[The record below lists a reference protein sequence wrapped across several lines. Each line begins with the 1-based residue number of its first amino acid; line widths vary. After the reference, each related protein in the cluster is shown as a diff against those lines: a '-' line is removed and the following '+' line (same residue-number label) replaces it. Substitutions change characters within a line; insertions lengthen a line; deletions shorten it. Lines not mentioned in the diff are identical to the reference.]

1 MGTGRSDETRSTHTA
16 VNADPRIESAILQR
30 LATRSPTVT
39 ICPSEVARALWP
51 STRAGVD
58 PWREKMPEVHA
69 AATRLALV
77 GKIEITQGGEVV
89 DPTLVRGARR
99 LRRGPSF
106 DV

>member
-1 MGTGRSDETRSTHTA
+1 MGTGRTDETRSTHTS
-16 VNADPRIESAILQR
+16 VIADPRIESAILER
-30 LATRSPTVT
+30 LATRSPSVT

-51 STRAGVD
+51 STRVGVD

-69 AATRLALV
+69 AATRLALA
-77 GKIEITQGGEVV
+77 GKIEITQGGDVV